1 MHIRRKIL
9 IVVIITLLL
18 FTGVIQ
24 VVTSSVLNNRFRDME
39 DNEVEEQFTRVSNAM
54 EAQKTLILN
63 NIRDYSNWDDLYEY
77 VLNPTPEFIASGLNP
92 SAYLALKIS
101 TIVITQANGSIIYS
115 GKMEKV
121 SGMIEPAD
129 DAITSMFGEN
139 GDMTSLMQAGNEV
152 SGYIGASNVNYF
164 IACSEIRRSDMTGTV
179 NGYLTFLREI
189 DPSTVSDISTFSS
202 YDIRISKFEPN
213 YYYDGL
219 ETEEMDALIAQDR
232 YSDKESDEKILI
244 YQLERDVNGAPLLV
258 VSSTMTRNLNL
269 DRIDMTYQYLA
280 YFAILAVIIVS
291 LMFVMVERVVVSRVV
306 KLDDDVEQIGK
317 GSDPGKRI
325 PITGKDEISTLAMS
339 INKMLSGLEK
349 AQAEYLTNEK
359 RYRAIVEDQT
369 ELIFRIDPE
378 FKISFANESFCRY
391 YREDC
396 SKIIGISVIEKLVTE
411 DRQKAMAIIRSMDQK
426 DSSICVELRCQEPGD
441 SVSWQQW
448 TIRSI
453 LNEKEIIAE
462 YQIVARDVS
471 EQHAAGEELRN
482 YRDNLE
488 VMVKDRT
495 AELMVVNQVLEKEVE
510 KRRLVEQELQESQ
523 MQYRSVVEDQTELI
537 FRMTGEGSISFAN
550 GAFKRYYSLDGKRVL
565 GQTFMP
571 TLLDDDISKFTNFLA
586 ALTPYNPM
594 GMVQYRVQLK
604 EEIRWQQWTYRMI
617 YDQNGL
623 LREIQGVGRDITEQK
638 RIEDEILR
646 SDKLESLGMLA
657 GGMAHEFNNVLT
669 KVLGNITLAKTMVQP
684 NDPLFKRLDNTERSI
699 YDAKRLTDS
708 ILTFSDGGEPIK
720 ETLSVRDLLYDSSS
734 TAVIGTNVSPKFD
747 LQDDLFNIEADHSQ
761 MIQAMRAIFS
771 NAVESMPNGGN
782 VKVVARNVEL
792 ETNENGLDL
801 FPGSYVRIDII
812 DHGVGIPKEKL
823 LHIFDPYF
831 TTKGSG
837 GLGLTTALSIVKR
850 HKGNILVESAVSLGS
865 KFGIFLPATLNEIR
879 SDERAEDEGYGDRPR
894 PPHGR

>member
-1 MHIRRKIL
+1 
-9 IVVIITLLL
+9 
-18 FTGVIQ
+18 
-24 VVTSSVLNNRFRDME
+24 
-39 DNEVEEQFTRVSNAM
+39 
-54 EAQKTLILN
+54 
-63 NIRDYSNWDDLYEY
+63 
-77 VLNPTPEFIASGLNP
+77 
-92 SAYLALKIS
+92 
-101 TIVITQANGSIIYS
+101 
-115 GKMEKV
+115 
-121 SGMIEPAD
+121 
-129 DAITSMFGEN
+129 
-139 GDMTSLMQAGNEV
+139 
-152 SGYIGASNVNYF
+152 
-164 IACSEIRRSDMTGTV
+164 
-179 NGYLTFLREI
+179 
-189 DPSTVSDISTFSS
+189 
-202 YDIRISKFEPN
+202 
-213 YYYDGL
+213 
-219 ETEEMDALIAQDR
+219 
-232 YSDKESDEKILI
+232 
-244 YQLERDVNGAPLLV
+244 
-258 VSSTMTRNLNL
+258 
-269 DRIDMTYQYLA
+269 
-280 YFAILAVIIVS
+280 
-291 LMFVMVERVVVSRVV
+291 
-306 KLDDDVEQIGK
+306 
-317 GSDPGKRI
+317 
-325 PITGKDEISTLAMS
+325 
-339 INKMLSGLEK
+339 
-349 AQAEYLTNEK
+349 
-359 RYRAIVEDQT
+359 
-369 ELIFRIDPE
+369 
-378 FKISFANESFCRY
+378 
-391 YREDC
+391 
-396 SKIIGISVIEKLVTE
+396 
-411 DRQKAMAIIRSMDQK
+411 
-426 DSSICVELRCQEPGD
+426 
-441 SVSWQQW
+441 
-448 TIRSI
+448 
-453 LNEKEIIAE
+453 
-462 YQIVARDVS
+462 
-471 EQHAAGEELRN
+471 
-482 YRDNLE
+482 
-488 VMVKDRT
+488 
-495 AELMVVNQVLEKEVE
+495 
-510 KRRLVEQELQESQ
+510 
-523 MQYRSVVEDQTELI
+523 
-537 FRMTGEGSISFAN
+537 MTGEGSISFAN

-879 SDERAEDEGYGDRPR
+879 SDERAEVTRDMEIGRVLLMDDEEGILEVGKELLQEYGYEVECARTGEEAVKMYDDALKAKRR
-894 PPHGR
+894 FDIIIMDLTIKGGMGGREAIRKVLDIDPAARAIVSSGYSHDPVMAHYYEYGFKGVVKKPYMIADMIDEIQRIIKGP